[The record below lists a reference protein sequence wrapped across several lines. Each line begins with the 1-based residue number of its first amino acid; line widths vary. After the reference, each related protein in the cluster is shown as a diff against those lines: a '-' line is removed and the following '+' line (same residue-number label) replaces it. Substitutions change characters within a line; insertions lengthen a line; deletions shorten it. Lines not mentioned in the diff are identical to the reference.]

1 LPMYSLAELIEP
13 ATLQSLMDDF
23 YKLTRVPVSIVDS
36 EGHVLV
42 GVGWQDICTK
52 FHRVHP
58 ETCKACIESDT
69 ELSLGVAPGEFRVY
83 KCKNH
88 MRDIATPLMVRGQQ
102 AGNVFSGQFF
112 FEDETIDYELFAE
125 QARTYGFDEQEYI
138 AALDRAPRLS
148 REAVETALTFFVKL
162 AQMVSRLADANLAL
176 AQNIEERRELVRSLQ
191 QSEADLAR
199 AQAVARTG
207 SWRLDVRSQRLVWS
221 AEVYR
226 MFGVP
231 PETPLTYELFLAQ
244 VHPDD
249 RSSVDSAWG
258 AALKGAPYDI
268 DHRIVAGGA
277 IKWVRERAVLEFD
290 RLGSLTGA
298 FGTVHD
304 ITERKQF
311 EEQLRDKANRLAEA
325 NRLKDEFLATLSHEL
340 RTPLQS
346 ILGWSQM
353 LALGP
358 LDPETTQRA
367 MASISRN
374 ALSQSQ
380 LVADILDVSRIITGK
395 LSVDVEAVDLRSV
408 VANAV
413 ESIRPAAGAKRL
425 DLQIALDDQQPTR
438 VSGDAGRLQQV
449 FWNLLSNAVK
459 FTPAGG
465 RIRVAVERL
474 ASQVQIQVRDSGMG
488 IPQDFL
494 PYVFDRFSQVDSST
508 TRRHGGLGLGLAIVR
523 HLVELHG
530 GTVRAES
537 EGEGRGATFT
547 ILLPVRAIREEQSR
561 EEPAGEGEEHV
572 PPVSLLPAGTL
583 KGIRVLVVDDEA
595 DARDLVRTVLAR
607 AGAAVETAASVGEA
621 IESLATARFDVL
633 CADIGMPGEDGY
645 ELIRRVR
652 LLPRESGG
660 SIMAV
665 ALTAYG
671 RTEDRMRALAAG
683 FQQHVSKPVAPSE
696 LTAVVASLAG
706 RTLGA

>member
-1 LPMYSLAELIEP
+1 MPLCSLAELIEP

-36 EGHVLV
+36 EGQVLV

-58 ETCKACIESDT
+58 ETCQACIESDT
-69 ELSLGVAPGEFRVY
+69 ELSAGVVAGEFRVY
-83 KCKNH
+83 QCKNH
-88 MRDIATPLMVRGQQ
+88 MRDIATPVMVRGQQ

-112 FEDETIDYELFAE
+112 FDDETIDYELFSE
-125 QARTYGFDEQEYI
+125 QARRYGFDEQEYI

-148 REAVETALTFFVKL
+148 RGSVETALTFFVKL

-176 AQNIEERRELVRSLQ
+176 AQNIEERRDLVRSLQ
-191 QSEADLAR
+191 HSENDLAR

-207 SWRLDVRSQRLVWS
+207 SWRLDARSQRLVWS

-249 RSSVDSAWG
+249 RASVDRAWG
-258 AALKGAPYDI
+258 AALTGAPYDI
-268 DHRIVAGGA
+268 DHRIVAGGTV
-277 IKWVRERAVLEFD
+277 KWVRERAQLEFD
-290 RLGSLTGA
+290 RQGSLTGA
-298 FGTVHD
+298 LGTVQD
-304 ITERKQF
+304 ITERKQL
-311 EEQLRDKANRLAEA
+311 EEQLRDKADRLAEA

-353 LALGP
+353 LAQGP

-413 ESIRPAAGAKRL
+413 ESIRPAAAAKRL
-425 DLQIALDDQQPTR
+425 DLQIALDDRQPMC

-449 FWNLLSNAVK
+449 FWNLMSNAVK

-465 RIRVAVERL
+465 RIRVGVERL
-474 ASQVQIQVRDSGMG
+474 GSQVQIQVQDSGMG
-488 IPQDFL
+488 IAQAFL

-547 ILLPVRAIREEQSR
+547 ILLPVRAIREEKSWEQPS
-561 EEPAGEGEEHV
+561 GEGEETL
-572 PPVSLLPAGTL
+572 PPIRLLAAGTL
-583 KGIRVLVVDDEA
+583 KGIKVLVVDDEA
-595 DARDLVRTVLAR
+595 DARDLVRAVLAR
-607 AGAAVETAASVGEA
+607 LGAAVETAASVEEA
-621 IESLATARFDVL
+621 MEALATARFDVL

-645 ELIRRVR
+645 ELLRRVR
-652 LLPRESGG
+652 LLPRETGG

-671 RTEDRMRALAAG
+671 RAEDRMRALAAG

-706 RTLGA
+706 RTLGD